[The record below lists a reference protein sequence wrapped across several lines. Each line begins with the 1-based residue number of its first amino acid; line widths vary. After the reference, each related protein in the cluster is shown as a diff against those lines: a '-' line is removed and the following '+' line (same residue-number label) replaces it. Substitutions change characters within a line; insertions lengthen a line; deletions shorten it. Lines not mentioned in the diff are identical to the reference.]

1 MKIRR
6 ALLFLTLALNLM
18 IISACGNKAARTVEY
33 YDTHEVERSA
43 RIEECKK
50 MDPSTMQNDK
60 DCQAAILSWS
70 KADNQRV
77 VKGMKGMD
85 DPGKKVPKGI
95 GFKEIH

>member
-6 ALLFLTLALNLM
+6 TLLFLTLALSLI
-18 IISACGNKAARTVEY
+18 IISACGDKAARTVEY
-33 YDTHEVERSA
+33 YDTHEVARSA

-50 MDPSTMQNDK
+50 METATMQNDK

-77 VKGMKGMD
+77 MKGITDMD
-85 DPGKKVPKGI
+85 DPLKASPSGE